1 MGTPAVPAEENTQT
15 LSPAHSF
22 ASTEP
27 PDAQEHR
34 DLMLSLRERDPPFC
48 HTNAEGW
55 VVIDLE
61 YFSLS
66 SNWSKAIGDTITVL
80 HKTWDSREQLQR
92 LSWREFET
100 LLRKVGRNARERWE
114 VLWPR
119 EIAWAFMT
127 PDGHRV
133 IWDVKECYMPLSLA
147 ELRKAPPCSEA
158 DLRSMYYLSKNI
170 HYLQWESRDRQNTR
184 MATEVVKQFV
194 HFCREM
200 GARKIFLKGNDHE
213 AHRLRSWLRLADPS
227 FTTPLFNSP
236 DWRYVAPKWRKPA
249 TLRRYVEEVR
259 YHYREHV
266 HGWNKQNLSFNHHCA
281 ACECLYY
288 ATHYKFKSE
297 TQDWTPRPFP
307 TYRNFNALT
316 DAERSQIRGS
326 GG

>member
-1 MGTPAVPAEENTQT
+1 
-15 LSPAHSF
+15 
-22 ASTEP
+22 
-27 PDAQEHR
+27 
-34 DLMLSLRERDPPFC
+34 MLSLRERDPPFC

-200 GARKIFLKGNDHE
+200 GTGRSSSRGTTTKPIACDHGYGWLI
-213 AHRLRSWLRLADPS
+213 LRSPHPFSTAL
-227 FTTPLFNSP
+227 TG
-236 DWRYVAPKWRKPA
+236 A
-249 TLRRYVEEVR
+249 TLRQNGGNRQPYVD
-259 YHYREHV
+259 
-266 HGWNKQNLSFNHHCA
+266 
-281 ACECLYY
+281 
-288 ATHYKFKSE
+288 T
-297 TQDWTPRPFP
+297 
-307 TYRNFNALT
+307 
-316 DAERSQIRGS
+316 
-326 GG
+326 